1 MRYILLMILIGI
13 CGCKGPIRK
22 KETAAQQ
29 EKNTMAKMRLTD
41 LNDRPIDL
49 EQYKGRTL
57 FINFWAT
64 WCKPCILEMPSIK
77 NAAQLLPKNEIF
89 FLFASSESADQIR
102 EFKMDHDYPFNYA
115 RLVNMEEMNLDVLPT
130 TYIFNPKGELVFSEV
145 GYRKWDDTNNIK
157 MIVNINNQK

>member
-49 EQYKGRTL
+49 GQYKGRTL

-77 NAAQLLPKNEIF
+77 NAEQLLHKNEIL
-89 FLFASSESADQIR
+89 FLLASSESAEQIR
-102 EFKMDHDYPFNYA
+102 EFKKDHDYPFTYA